1 MEKKDYKILFLIGGF
16 LIGIIVGA
24 SIMFGIICLSFRSA
38 SINGTENANW
48 FVKMFGSVVKDAK
61 EEVEDIFADEIAEQ
75 KEEEAERK
83 KEREES
89 NAEAEQ
95 KYNEIM
101 EQYKETT
108 KQIEDERKK
117 TTDEANS
124 KYTED

>member
-16 LIGIIVGA
+16 VIGIIVGA

-38 SINGTENANW
+38 SVNGTENTNW
-48 FVKMFGSVVKDAK
+48 FVKTFGSVVKDAK
-61 EEVEDIFADEIAEQ
+61 EEVEDIFADEIVEQ
-75 KEEEAERK
+75 KEAEAERK
-83 KEREES
+83 RKQEES

-101 EQYKETT
+101 DQYKETT
-108 KQIEDERKK
+108 KQLEEERKK
-117 TTDEANS
+117 ITDETNS